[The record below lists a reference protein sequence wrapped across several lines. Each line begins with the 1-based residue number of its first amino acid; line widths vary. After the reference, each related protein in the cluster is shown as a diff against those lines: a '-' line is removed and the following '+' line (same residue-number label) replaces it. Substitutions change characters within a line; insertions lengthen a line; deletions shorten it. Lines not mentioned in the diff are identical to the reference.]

1 MNKPESRK
9 YVIIDAT
16 EAKDGDHIVFEVDDA
31 LGGVLFPKGFND
43 LELIDFDKHKEDI
56 LEEYARKADLLP
68 AGFLLANA
76 KVLIDVANKCD
87 RVLLCKSGEARY
99 LIVVAFDH
107 CGDCTVA
114 PMFDNA
120 KFCRTATTEHGGA
133 PLTCDEFQQQME
145 QEKEKGMELSSDE
158 FMKLLKE
165 RKPSD
170 DFDDTMIDA
179 AMEQLPHKPGL
190 YMAQDDSIWL
200 FDGDYFSLVREKDKS
215 FPSSS
220 RVYRIRMFARES
232 VESGRFP
239 FHDCILPDEPGYYR
253 SADKTRLYYLDCRGG
268 WKLVAAALTPIEQYV
283 EEKRVC
289 NYESAWVSENIVRK
303 DTPLERCDHDL
314 VSDEALRNF

>member
-9 YVIIDAT
+9 YVVIDAT
-16 EAKDGDHIVFEVDDA
+16 QVEDGDRVVFDSKNTSNPNIFGE
-31 LGGVLFPKGFND
+31 GIHN
-43 LELIDFDKHKEDI
+43 LELIDIDKHHEDI
-56 LEEYARKADLLP
+56 LKECADRFDMYEGWYIRELINSFHHVFAVRNNEGNYFPIVIRDIPDEET
-68 AGFLLANA
+68 G
-76 KVLIDVANKCD
+76 
-87 RVLLCKSGEARY
+87 
-99 LIVVAFDH
+99 
-107 CGDCTVA
+107 
-114 PMFDNA
+114 M
-120 KFCRTATTEHGGA
+120 

-145 QEKEKGMELSSDE
+145 QEKAKGMELSSDE

-170 DFDDTMIDA
+170 EFDDTMIEA
-179 AMEQLPHKPGL
+179 AMKQLPHKPGL

-200 FDGDYFSLVREKDKS
+200 FDGDYFSLIREKDKS
-215 FPSSS
+215 FPSLS
-220 RVYRIRMFARES
+220 RVYRIRRFARTS
-232 VESGRFP
+232 LESGRFP
-239 FHDCILPDEPGYYR
+239 FHDYILPDEPGYYR
-253 SADKTRLYYLDCRGG
+253 SADKTRLYYLDSREG

>member
-9 YVIIDAT
+9 YVVIDAT
-16 EAKDGDHIVFEVDDA
+16 QVEDGDRVVFDSKNTPNPNIFGEGIHN
-31 LGGVLFPKGFND
+31 LK
-43 LELIDFDKHKEDI
+43 LIDIDKHHEDI
-56 LEEYARKADLLP
+56 LKECADRLDIYEGLHICELINSFHRVFAVRNNEGNYFP
-68 AGFLLANA
+68 VVVRDKTGDTL
-76 KVLIDVANKCD
+76 VLVT
-87 RVLLCKSGEARY
+87 E
-99 LIVVAFDH
+99 
-107 CGDCTVA
+107 
-114 PMFDNA
+114 A
-120 KFCRTATTEHGGA
+120 KFYRDLPDEETGM

-145 QEKEKGMELSSDE
+145 QEKAKGMELSSDE

-215 FPSSS
+215 FPSPS
-220 RVYRIRMFARES
+220 RVYRIRRFARES

-239 FHDCILPDEPGYYR
+239 FHDYILPDEPGYYR
-253 SADKTRLYYLDCRGG
+253 SADKTRLYYLDSGG
-268 WKLVAAALTPIEQYV
+268 VWKLVAAALTPIEQYV
-283 EEKRVC
+283 EDTCVC
-289 NYESAWVSENIVRK
+289 NYASAWVSENIVRK

>member
-1 MNKPESRK
+1 MNKPENRK

-16 EAKDGDHIVFEVDDA
+16 EAKDGDHIVFEVDDER
-31 LGGVLFPKGFND
+31 GGLLFPRGFNN

-56 LEEYARKADLLP
+56 LEEYAREVAFLP
-68 AGFLLANA
+68 AEL
-76 KVLIDVANKCD
+76 LIDTADKCD
-87 RVLLCKSGEARY
+87 RVLLCKSGESLY
-99 LIVVAFDH
+99 LIVVAFEH
-107 CGDCTVA
+107 CGDCVVST
-114 PMFDNA
+114 MFDNA
-120 KFCRTATTEHGGA
+120 KFCRPITAEQDGT

-190 YMAQDDSIWL
+190 YVAQDDSIWL
-200 FDGDYFSLVREKDKS
+200 FDGDYFSLIREKDKS
-215 FPSSS
+215 FPSPS
-220 RVYRIRMFARES
+220 RVYRIRRFTRES

-239 FHDCILPDEPGYYR
+239 FRDYILPDEPGYYR
-253 SADKTRLYYLDCRGG
+253 SADKTRLYYLDSREG

-283 EEKRVC
+283 EDKRVC
-289 NYESAWVSENIVRK
+289 NYTSAWVSENIVRK

>member
-1 MNKPESRK
+1 MNKPKSWRH
-9 YVIIDAT
+9 VAIDANQVEDGDRAVFDSKNTPNPNIFGEGIHNLKLIDIDKHHEDILKECADRLDIYEGWHICALINSFHHVFAVRNDEGNYFPFVVRDKTGDTLVLVT
-16 EAKDGDHIVFEVDDA
+16 EAKFYR
-31 LGGVLFPKGFND
+31 
-43 LELIDFDKHKEDI
+43 DI
-56 LEEYARKADLLP
+56 PDEET
-68 AGFLLANA
+68 G
-76 KVLIDVANKCD
+76 
-87 RVLLCKSGEARY
+87 
-99 LIVVAFDH
+99 
-107 CGDCTVA
+107 
-114 PMFDNA
+114 M
-120 KFCRTATTEHGGA
+120 

-215 FPSSS
+215 FPSPS
-220 RVYRIRMFARES
+220 RVYRIRRFARES

-239 FHDCILPDEPGYYR
+239 FHDYILPDEPGYYR
-253 SADKTRLYYLDCRGG
+253 SADKVRLYYLDCRGV